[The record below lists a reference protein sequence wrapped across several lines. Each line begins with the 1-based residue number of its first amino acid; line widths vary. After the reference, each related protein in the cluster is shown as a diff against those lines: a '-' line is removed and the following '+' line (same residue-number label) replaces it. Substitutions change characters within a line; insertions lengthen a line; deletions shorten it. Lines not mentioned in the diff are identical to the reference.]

1 MVELRFLGGT
11 ADAFPRS
18 LEETGCF
25 EVLSSSTPTQEVR
38 SPVSDGAQAWLFLL
52 HLEKGCHCGQLRPQ
66 PRCREVEGESF
77 LSEGVRAETVSL
89 GRLLGGSDSES
100 SLKV

>member
-11 ADAFPRS
+11 AAAFPRS

-38 SPVSDGAQAWLFLL
+38 SPVSDGAQAGLFLL
-52 HLEKGCHCGQLRPQ
+52 HLEKAATAASFGHSPAAARSRVGLFSLR
-66 PRCREVEGESF
+66 ELE
-77 LSEGVRAETVSL
+77 L
-89 GRLLGGSDSES
+89 RLYP
-100 SLKV
+100 

>member
-11 ADAFPRS
+11 AAAFPRS

-66 PRCREVEGESF
+66 PRCREVEGGSF